1 MTNRLVALGIA
12 GAAIIAEQSMQ
23 LDRQTE
29 RLIKSVLHVAET
41 GSREPR
47 YGSVAVAFDHPGGM
61 YQVSY
66 GAAQAAEHS
75 GALRDILGRYIRVGV
90 LARQASG
97 YFPQINR
104 RSEKPHNDGRPSTML
119 ARDQSFIAFLKNAA
133 NDPVMQAVQ
142 EEFFHE
148 RYFLPAMRWCDKHR
162 IKTPLG
168 ALVVYDSFIQS
179 GGVPWHLRVRFAART
194 PNLGGNEH
202 RWVTA
207 YVYARDKWLRT
218 HTNSAIRASAYRT
231 AALIRSIELGDWQ
244 LLQPLEMNGVTVN
257 RETRA

>member
-1 MTNRLVALGIA
+1 M
-12 GAAIIAEQSMQ
+12 E

-41 GSREPR
+41 GTREPR
-47 YGSVAVAFDHPGGM
+47 YGAVAVAFDHPGGM

-75 GALRDILGRYIRVGV
+75 GSLRDILGRYIREAGV
-90 LARQASG
+90 LARQASV

-104 RSEKPHNDGRPSTML
+104 RSSKPHKDGRASTLL
-119 ARDQSFIAFLKNAA
+119 ALDESFIAFLKNAS

-142 EEFFHE
+142 DEFFHE
-148 RYFLPAMRWCDKHR
+148 RYFLPAMRWCEKHH

-168 ALVVYDSFIQS
+168 VLVVYDSFIQS
-179 GGVPWHLRVRFAART
+179 GGVPWHLRVRFSALT
-194 PNLGGNEH
+194 PNLGGDEH

-207 YVYARDKWLRT
+207 YVHARDKWLRA
-218 HTNSAIRASAYRT
+218 HKNSAIRASAYRT
-231 AALIRSIELGDWQ
+231 VALIRSIELGDWQ
-244 LLQPLEMNGVTVN
+244 LLQPLAMNGVVVS
-257 RETRA
+257 REMRA